1 MQITTNFD
9 AGNITL
15 ISQQQNSAQ
24 LNIRKDTNSHFFQ
37 WFNFKITDI
46 TIGETYTFCI
56 ENASESA
63 FADGWENYK
72 TNASYDAKNWFR
84 LQNTEYKNGKLYFSI
99 TPTKSEV
106 NFAYFTPF
114 TYEQHL
120 NLVATA
126 SKSNLCT
133 TTILGETINKKPIE
147 LLQFGTP
154 STDKK
159 NIWIIARQHPG
170 ESMAEW
176 FINGIVNRFV
186 AENILEDTTIDTLLE
201 TCCFYIIP
209 NMNIDGS
216 IAGNLRVNT
225 LGINYNRVWEN
236 PNKATEPEVFY
247 CKQKMQETG
256 VDFLLDVHGDE
267 AIPYN
272 FVTSLRGIPS
282 VTDKI
287 LSEEI
292 RFKNE
297 WMSVTPEFQDVH
309 KYEDSEPNM
318 ANLAVCSYQ
327 IGELFKALSFTLE
340 MPFKDNDDVVEPTK
354 QWSDERS
361 EALGASFLTALE
373 GFLLGIKN

>member
-9 AGNITL
+9 AGNITVV
-15 ISQQQNSAQ
+15 SQQENTTQ
-24 LNIRKDTNSHFFQ
+24 LKIRKDTNSHFFQ
-37 WFNFKITDI
+37 WFNFKITDAI
-46 TIGETYTFCI
+46 VGKTYNFCI

-63 FADGWENYK
+63 FADGWEDYK
-72 TNASYDAKNWFR
+72 TTASYDAKNWFR

-99 TPTKSEV
+99 TPTQTEV
-106 NFAYFTPF
+106 DFAYFTPF
-114 TYEQHL
+114 TYQQHL

-126 SKSNLCT
+126 TKSPLCT

-154 STDKK
+154 SADKK

-176 FINGIVNRFV
+176 FIKGIVDRFV
-186 AENILEDTTIDTLLE
+186 TKNISEDTTIEKLVE

-236 PNKATEPEVFY
+236 PNKATEPEVYY

-272 FVTSLRGIPS
+272 FVTSLQGIPS
-282 VTDKI
+282 ITDKI

-292 RFKNE
+292 RFKKE
-297 WMSVTPEFQDVH
+297 WMSVNPEFQDVY
-309 KYEDSEPNM
+309 KYENSAPNE
-318 ANLAVCSYQ
+318 ANLAVCSNQ
-327 IGELFKALSFTLE
+327 IGELFKTLSFTLE
-340 MPFKDNDDVVEPTK
+340 MPFKDNNDLPDAEK
-354 QWSDERS
+354 EWSGERS

-373 GFLLGIKN
+373 GFLSK

>member
-9 AGNITL
+9 AGNITVV
-15 ISQQQNSAQ
+15 SQQENTTQ
-24 LNIRKDTNSHFFQ
+24 LKIRKDTNSHFFQ
-37 WFNFKITDI
+37 WFNFKITDAI
-46 TIGETYTFCI
+46 VGKTYNFCI

-63 FADGWENYK
+63 FADGWEDYK
-72 TNASYDAKNWFR
+72 TTASYDAKNWFR

-99 TPTKSEV
+99 TPTQTEV
-106 NFAYFTPF
+106 DFAYFTPF
-114 TYEQHL
+114 TYQQHL

-126 SKSNLCT
+126 TKSPLCT

-154 STDKK
+154 SADKK

-176 FINGIVNRFV
+176 FIKGIVDRFV
-186 AENILEDTTIDTLLE
+186 TKNISEDTTIEKLVE

-236 PNKATEPEVFY
+236 PNKATEPEVYY

-272 FVTSLRGIPS
+272 FVTSLQGIPS
-282 VTDKI
+282 ITDKI

-292 RFKNE
+292 RFKKE
-297 WMSVTPEFQDVH
+297 WMSVNPEFQDVY
-309 KYEDSEPNM
+309 KYENSAPNE
-318 ANLAVCSYQ
+318 ANLAVCSNQ
-327 IGELFKALSFTLE
+327 IGELFKTLSFTLE
-340 MPFKDNDDVVEPTK
+340 MPFKDNNDLPDAEK
-354 QWSDERS
+354 EWSGERS
-361 EALGASFLTALE
+361 EVLGASFLTALE
-373 GFLLGIKN
+373 GFLSK

>member
-9 AGNITL
+9 AGNITVV
-15 ISQQQNSAQ
+15 SQQENTTQ
-24 LNIRKDTNSHFFQ
+24 LKIRKDTNSHFFQ
-37 WFNFKITDI
+37 WFNFKITDVI
-46 TIGETYTFCI
+46 VGETYNFCI

-63 FADGWENYK
+63 FADGWEDYK
-72 TNASYDAKNWFR
+72 TTASYDAKNWFR

-99 TPTKSEV
+99 TPTQTEV
-106 NFAYFTPF
+106 DFAYFTPF
-114 TYEQHL
+114 TYQQHL

-126 SKSNLCT
+126 TKSPLCT

-154 STDKK
+154 SADKK

-176 FINGIVNRFV
+176 FIKGIVDRFV
-186 AENILEDTTIDTLLE
+186 TKNISEDTTIEKLVE

-236 PNKATEPEVFY
+236 PNKATEPEVYY

-272 FVTSLRGIPS
+272 FVTSLQGIPS
-282 VTDKI
+282 ITDKI

-292 RFKNE
+292 RFKKE
-297 WMSVTPEFQDVH
+297 WMSVNPEFQDVY
-309 KYEDSEPNM
+309 KYENSAPNK
-318 ANLAVCSYQ
+318 ANLAVCSNQ
-327 IGELFKALSFTLE
+327 IGELFKTLSFTLE
-340 MPFKDNDDVVEPTK
+340 MPFKDNNDLPDAEK
-354 QWSDERS
+354 EWSGERS
-361 EALGASFLTALE
+361 EVLGASFLTALE
-373 GFLLGIKN
+373 GFLSETK

>member
-1 MQITTNFD
+1 MQITSNFD
-9 AGNITL
+9 AGNIILVSHQENTVR
-15 ISQQQNSAQ
+15 

-37 WFNFKITDI
+37 WFNFKITDAI
-46 TIGETYTFCI
+46 IDETYNFCI

-72 TNASYDAKNWFR
+72 TTASYDTKEWFR

-99 TPTKSEV
+99 TPTETQV

-114 TYEQHL
+114 TYKQHL

-126 SKSNLCT
+126 SKNTLCT
-133 TTILGETINKKPIE
+133 TTILGKTINKKPIE
-147 LLQFGTP
+147 LLQFGT
-154 STDKK
+154 SSSDKK

-176 FINGIVNRFV
+176 FVNGIINRFV
-186 AENILEDTTIDTLLE
+186 SEDTTIEQLL
-201 TCCFYIIP
+201 TSCCFYIIP

-225 LGINYNRVWEN
+225 LGVNYNRVWEN
-236 PNKATEPEVFY
+236 PNKTTEPEVFY

-272 FVTSLRGIPS
+272 FVTSLQGIPS
-282 VTDKI
+282 ITPEI
-287 LSEEI
+287 LADEI

-297 WMSVTPEFQDVH
+297 WMSVTPEFQDVY
-309 KYEDSEPNM
+309 KYENSAPNM

-340 MPFKDNDDVVEPTK
+340 MPFKDNNDLPDAKKE
-354 QWSDERS
+354 WSAERS
-361 EALGASFLTALE
+361 EALGASFLTTLE
-373 GFLLGIKN
+373 RFYKQLIKK